1 MKKVFVLAM
10 LPFLFFACVK
20 TSAPCTN
27 VTPAS
32 EEPQILAYCGANGI
46 SYSKDPSG
54 IYYQIIDP
62 GTNPHPTITSI
73 VSTTYTG
80 KLLNGVVIDS
90 SSTALSFAL
99 NQLVVGWQIGLQFI
113 GKGGHIKMVVP
124 SSLCYG
130 CNGALP
136 TVPGNSILYFDI
148 TLVDVK

>member
-1 MKKVFVLAM
+1 MKKVFVLAAV
-10 LPFLFFACVK
+10 PCLFFACVK
-20 TSAPCTN
+20 TSDPCTN

-62 GTNPHPTITSI
+62 GTSPHPTITSV
-73 VSTTYTG
+73 VSTTYSG
-80 KLLNGVVIDS
+80 KLLNGSVVDS
-90 SSTALSFAL
+90 SSTALSFPL
-99 NQLVVGWQIGLQFI
+99 NQLVVGWQIGLQLI

-130 CNGALP
+130 CNGAPP

-148 TLVDVK
+148 TLVDIK